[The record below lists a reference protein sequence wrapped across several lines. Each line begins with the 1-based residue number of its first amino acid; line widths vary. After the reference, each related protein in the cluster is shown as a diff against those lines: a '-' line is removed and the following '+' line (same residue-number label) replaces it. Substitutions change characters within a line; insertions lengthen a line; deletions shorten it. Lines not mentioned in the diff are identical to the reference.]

1 MAGKRG
7 GDSEP
12 PTQGGTEA
20 MRAVIRPQGD
30 SMADSTK
37 GPFMETVAI
46 PAVADR
52 SSGHPHVHDHTTEQS
67 ALAMTE
73 CPTCHM
79 ATPVARFCT
88 DCGAALVQRRFCA
101 GCGAHLLPMAR
112 FCDACGLK
120 VPA

>member
-1 MAGKRG
+1 MAGKRD

-12 PTQGGTEA
+12 PTQAGPQA
-20 MRAVIRPQGD
+20 VRAVIRPDTDQR
-30 SMADSTK
+30 ADSTK
-37 GPFMETVAI
+37 GPFAPTAAMA
-46 PAVADR
+46 AVPEQR
-52 SSGHPHVHDHTTEQS
+52 PPHDHTTQQS

-73 CPTCHM
+73 CPTCHV

-101 GCGAHLLPMAR
+101 GCGAHLAPMAR

-120 VPA
+120 VP